1 MAACIYL
8 VSFSLVASTS
18 MLFLPS
24 GVHYAISDDI
34 TIFKSLVSFIVCR
47 GLCFGLF
54 HFKEDSE
61 TASETGN
68 SPRTHTRRPALM
80 SAAWGR
86 GPRRLV
92 QQLQP
97 MCCPFNSLLNL
108 RLARLNAAL
117 TMIVRI
123 K

>member
-18 MLFLPS
+18 LLFLPS
-24 GVHYAISDDI
+24 GVHYAISDDV
-34 TIFKSLVSFIVCR
+34 TKFKSLVSFKVCR

-86 GPRRLV
+86 GPRLV

-97 MCCPFNSLLNL
+97 MLSF
-108 RLARLNAAL
+108 
-117 TMIVRI
+117 
-123 K
+123 

>member
-24 GVHYAISDDI
+24 GVHYPASDDG
-34 TIFKSLVSFIVCR
+34 TKFKSLVSFEVCR